1 MQCEDMQSYCCCF
14 SEVMQLANCAAVPM
28 VHTQKL
34 GLYHK
39 GSMAQN
45 RTENRRSGTLFLIRG
60 D

>member
-28 VHTQKL
+28 VYTQKL

-39 GSMAQN
+39 GSMA
-45 RTENRRSGTLFLIRG
+45 
-60 D
+60 